1 MLQIWHSLRYLN
13 IYGVILIIF
22 DQKISHRSTPALI
35 YKPRSR
41 LTLPNHAQNHILIWV
56 DIYKEKHL
64 NL

>member
-1 MLQIWHSLRYLN
+1 MLQIWHSLKYLN

-22 DQKISHRSTPALI
+22 DQKISPPQHPLLI

-41 LTLPNHAQNHILIWV
+41 VTLPNHAQNHILIWV